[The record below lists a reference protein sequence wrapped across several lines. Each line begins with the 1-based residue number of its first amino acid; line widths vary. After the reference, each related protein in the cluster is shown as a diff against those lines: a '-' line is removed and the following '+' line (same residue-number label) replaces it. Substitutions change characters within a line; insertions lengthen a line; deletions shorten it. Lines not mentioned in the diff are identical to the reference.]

1 MTPNAKKL
9 GPLLATCLVA
19 GSMIGSGIY
28 LLPASL
34 GAIGSI
40 SLLGWLGALAA
51 ALVFAGVFAWFGA
64 LRPDGGGF
72 LVNVEDAFGPLTAF
86 VAGSLYWVQGLLGNV
101 AIALAVTGYA
111 GSLMPDFL
119 ARSGASGF
127 TILTLWTFVIINL
140 LGPRLIARLEGATLL
155 LGLLPI
161 LLAATIGWLYFD
173 PQVFAASWNV
183 SGKPPEAVVP
193 QAIVLVLWAFLGLES
208 AYVGS
213 AMVENPRRNVP
224 IATLGGVV
232 LAAAIYVAAS
242 TALTGILPAA
252 ELSRS
257 TAPFADAATV
267 ILGASVGAVVALC
280 AALKA
285 SGTLGGWI
293 MLTSESARLTYSVD
307 VPEAERTDRRPRPV
321 NFLISGVLMTLV
333 VLATADPSLSAQ
345 FARMANAV
353 VILMICVYA
362 IVGAALVR
370 LYGGAGAER
379 PWLAR
384 TLGVGAV
391 LLSIAII
398 MTQDGFT
405 LAFTFAVVAA
415 TVAARF
421 LLMMTRRMSLAG
433 EKPR

>member
-1 MTPNAKKL
+1 MTPDGRKL

-51 ALVFAGVFAWFGA
+51 ALVFAGMFAWFGA

-72 LVNVEDAFGPLTAF
+72 LANVEEAFGPLTAF
-86 VAGSLYWVQGLLGNV
+86 VAGGLYWVQGLLGNV

-111 GSLMPDFL
+111 GSLMPGL
-119 ARSGASGF
+119 LGRIGVSGF
-127 TILTLWTFVIINL
+127 TILTLWIFVMINL
-140 LGPRLIARLEGATLL
+140 LGPRPVAWLEGATLL

-161 LLAATIGWLYFD
+161 MLAATIGWLYFD

-183 SGKPPEAVVP
+183 SGMAPGEVVP

-208 AYVGS
+208 ACVAS

-224 IATLGGVV
+224 IATLGGVL

-252 ELSRS
+252 ELALS

-267 ILGASVGAVVALC
+267 ILGASVGAMVALC

-293 MLTSESARLTYSVD
+293 LLTSESARLAYAVD
-307 VPEAERTDRRPRPV
+307 VPAAERTDRRPRPL

-333 VLATADPSLSAQ
+333 VLATADPSISAQ

-353 VILMICVYA
+353 VIVMICVYA

-370 LYGGAGAER
+370 LYGGVGAER
-379 PWLAR
+379 PWPAR
-384 TLGVGAV
+384 MLGVAAV
-391 LLSIAII
+391 LLSVAIM
-398 MTQDGFT
+398 MTQDRFT
-405 LAFTFAVVAA
+405 LAFTFVVVAA
-415 TVAARF
+415 TIAARY
-421 LLMMTRRMSLAG
+421 LLAIVRKTPLTG
-433 EKPR
+433 EQMR